1 MMSQD
6 VIDEIGGRLML
17 AFEGLEPPPRILDW
31 IKTRQPA
38 GFSLFRDKNVADLT
52 QLRDL
57 TRALQAAA
65 AEAGQYP
72 LLIAADQEGGQL
84 IALGE
89 DTTQFPG
96 NMALGA
102 TRDSGLA
109 RRVGRAIGL
118 EMAALGVNVNY
129 APDCDVNTNPDNP
142 NVGIRSFG
150 DDPDLVATMGGAMI
164 EGLQSAG
171 VAATAKHFPGNG
183 DSGIDPHYGVPVLA
197 HDLERLEAVEFQ
209 PFREAV
215 EAGVRLMM
223 TAHVGLP
230 ALTGRADLPATL
242 SGKVMKDHLRD
253 RLGFQGLLI
262 TDALDMEAITQGAG
276 QIVDVIAAL
285 RAGVDLLLLTGDV
298 EVQERIYAGL
308 RLAFAR
314 GLVRDQDLAASAR
327 RLLDLKEWLAGH
339 EQPDLAVVGCQ
350 KHQRLSETVARRA
363 ITLVRDEANVL
374 PLKLQPEARIMAI
387 MPRPADLTPADTS
400 STLEPS
406 LASMLRL
413 YHPNVDDIVVPQR
426 PSPADIAAVR
436 ARASA
441 GDLLVIGSISAH
453 LQPEQ
458 AEMVNELLALDI
470 PAVTVAMRTPYD
482 LAVYPQ
488 SKTHICTYS
497 IQPVAL
503 RALAAALWGAIPFQ
517 GKLPVKLTTP
527 PAQLTYSQS

>member
-1 MMSQD
+1 MSRD
-6 VIDEIGGRLML
+6 VTDEIGRRLML

-31 IKTRQPA
+31 IKSRQPA
-38 GFSLFRDKNVADLT
+38 GFTLFRPKNVVDLA
-52 QLRDL
+52 QVRDL

-102 TRDSGLA
+102 IGNSELA
-109 RRVGRAIGL
+109 RRVGRAMGL

-142 NVGIRSFG
+142 NVGIRAFG

-197 HDLERLEAVEFQ
+197 HDLQRLEAVEFR
-209 PFREAV
+209 PFQAAV

-230 ALTGRADLPATL
+230 ALTGRTDLPATL
-242 SGKVMKDHLRD
+242 SGKVMKDHLRV

-262 TDALDMEAITQGAG
+262 TDALDMQAITQGAG
-276 QIVDVIAAL
+276 QIVEVIAAL
-285 RAGVDLLLLTGDV
+285 RAGVDLLLLTGDA
-298 EVQERIYAGL
+298 EVHERIYAGL
-308 RLAFAR
+308 RLANAR

-327 RLLDLKEWLAGH
+327 RLLALKEWLASQ

-350 KHQRLSETVARRA
+350 EHQRLSEIVARRA
-363 ITLVRDEANVL
+363 ITLVRDEANLL
-374 PLKLQPEARIMAI
+374 PLKLQPEARIIAI

-406 LASMLRL
+406 LAPVLRL
-413 YHPNVDDIVVPQR
+413 YHPNVDEIVLPQR

-458 AEMVNELLALDI
+458 AEMVNELLTLDI

-482 LAVYPQ
+482 LTVYPQ
-488 SKTHICTYS
+488 SNTHICTYS
-497 IQPVAL
+497 IQPVTL
-503 RALAAALWGAIPFQ
+503 RALAAALWGAIPFE
-517 GKLPVKLTTP
+517 GKLPVKLKTP
-527 PAQLTYSQS
+527 PAQPTYSQS